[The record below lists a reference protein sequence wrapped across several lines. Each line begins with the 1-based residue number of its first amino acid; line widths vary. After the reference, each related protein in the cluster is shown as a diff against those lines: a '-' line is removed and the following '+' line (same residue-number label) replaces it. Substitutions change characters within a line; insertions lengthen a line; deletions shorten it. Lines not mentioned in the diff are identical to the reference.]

1 MSKGAMVTGGIVEYD
16 PSDRTYLLPPE
27 HALFLTRS
35 ADINMAATMQ
45 LFHQMYQTC
54 HGTSGT
60 N

>member
-1 MSKGAMVTGGIVEYD
+1 MVTGGIVEYD